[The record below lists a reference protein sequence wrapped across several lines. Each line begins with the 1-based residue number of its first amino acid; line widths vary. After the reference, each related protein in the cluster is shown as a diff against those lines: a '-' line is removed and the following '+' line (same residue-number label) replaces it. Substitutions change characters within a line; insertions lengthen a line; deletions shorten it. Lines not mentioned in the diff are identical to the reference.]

1 LKDLSLFVTLDRKR
15 AMQPFTVA
23 SDRTTIPQGYCT
35 ARFEVTCERGSQ
47 LTVTLPGCYLDDTL
61 PFNLLSVSQL
71 LHAGTISNPDF
82 TRRELHF
89 LDGPGFVDAEPRTR
103 TVPMSSEGG
112 LYNLRL
118 TPIPRLVAQAASGD
132 PPRPAAKLKEPMVVL
147 SGAKGTVDWQL
158 VRSCVRKYASLYG
171 NELGVFDMDLFT
183 DGLGPILGNSQ
194 CEEYCAPGP
203 TSCFRPDFQW
213 IHRCFYGNPPWVAHV
228 IQRMFEKA
236 AADFLLAPEDTSFL
250 FVVPYMYSASWFHFT
265 RSYHVVHIHRKAD
278 SARMFSRLRVG
289 TYRPAALTDAGD
301 EGCHGTSCLS
311 CGLDNI
317 YIYLYSRPSRPHTLM
332 W

>member
-1 LKDLSLFVTLDRKR
+1 LS
-15 AMQPFTVA
+15 
-23 SDRTTIPQGYCT
+23 
-35 ARFEVTCERGSQ
+35 
-47 LTVTLPGCYLDDTL
+47 GCYLDDTL

-89 LDGPGFVDAEPRTR
+89 HDGPGFVGANTSTR
-103 TVPMSSEGG
+103 IVPMSDEGG

-118 TPIPRLVAQAASGD
+118 TPMPRLVAQAASGD
-132 PPRPAAKLKEPMVVL
+132 PPRPAAKLKDPMVVF

-171 NELGVFDMDLFT
+171 NDLGVFDVDLFT
-183 DGLGPILGNSQ
+183 DGLGPVLGNSQ

-228 IQRMFEKA
+228 IQRMFE
-236 AADFLLAPEDTSFL
+236 
-250 FVVPYMYSASWFHFT
+250 
-265 RSYHVVHIHRKAD
+265 
-278 SARMFSRLRVG
+278 
-289 TYRPAALTDAGD
+289 
-301 EGCHGTSCLS
+301 
-311 CGLDNI
+311 
-317 YIYLYSRPSRPHTLM
+317 
-332 W
+332 